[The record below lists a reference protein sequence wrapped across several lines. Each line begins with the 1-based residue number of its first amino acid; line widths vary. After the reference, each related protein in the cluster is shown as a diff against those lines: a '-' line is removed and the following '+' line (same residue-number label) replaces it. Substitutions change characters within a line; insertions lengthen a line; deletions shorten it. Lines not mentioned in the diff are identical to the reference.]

1 MFPVKGRTMEHSPT
15 FGALLRR
22 HRLAAGLTQEE
33 LAQRAQ
39 VSERGLSDLE
49 RGLRR
54 VPQQTTLHRLGTA
67 LVLSPEDAGA
77 FTAAARRGRGWSG
90 GDSAA
95 GWTDRRQA
103 SASALLPQPLTTFVG
118 RERELVSLRRL
129 LASSRLLTLTGA
141 PGVGKT
147 RLALQLAAELAT
159 DGPGGVAFVPLAP
172 LTHADL
178 VVPTIARMLGVR
190 EAGNRSLLE
199 SLQAA
204 LREPRR
210 CILLD
215 NFEHVLEAAPA
226 VSRLLQNCP
235 RLTVLVTSRSALS
248 ISGEQEFPVAPLQL
262 AGATPEWPVERL
274 CRSESVRLFVE
285 RAQAVR
291 PDFRLTPANAAAVT
305 AICRR
310 LDGLPLAIE
319 LAAAR
324 VGAVS
329 PLDLLA
335 RLDDRLA
342 VLTDGPRDLPPRQ
355 RTLRHA
361 ITWSYDLLTS
371 SERLLFH
378 RLAVF
383 TGGFSL
389 AAVDAVCAGDGLD
402 PAEHLTALVSLV
414 DQSLVVMTR
423 QEGEARYCLLE
434 TLRDYAWE
442 RLIGSSEAACRQ
454 QRHTMYFVALA
465 EQAAQEIQGPNQLSW
480 FECVAQEHDNFR
492 QAQRWCLAHG
502 EVTLALRLSGVLWYW
517 LYRGQIRE
525 GRQWLAEVLALPQA
539 APGTSERARGLVL
552 AGIMASLQ
560 GDVPAANALL
570 EQGHSLALA
579 VTDTKTV
586 ALALGAQGGLCRQLG
601 DFAAADGLLQ
611 EAEALLRG
619 VGADG
624 QLAQVMAMQ
633 GLVAQGQGDAVL
645 ARRLF
650 LESLEIGRARG
661 DRLTM
666 IVALLGLIDLA
677 LNRGDYVRA
686 RERLQEYLTVSLQLH
701 DLISISWG
709 LEHMARLATAEHQA
723 ARALRLAGAAAIFRR
738 EIGTPHSVAERARLE
753 HRLSAA
759 RRRLTTEAAAAA
771 WTEGQAMSPE
781 QIVAYA
787 LHDQPGDG
795 CGVPAPLGA
804 AGEWP

>member
-1 MFPVKGRTMEHSPT
+1 MEYSPT

-33 LAQRAQ
+33 LAQQAQ

-54 VPQQTTLHRLGTA
+54 VPQQTTLHRLGAA
-67 LVLSPEDAGA
+67 LALSPEDAGV
-77 FTAAARRGRGWSG
+77 FTAAARRGRRWNG

-95 GWTDRRQA
+95 GCADRRQT

-159 DGPGGVAFVPLAP
+159 DDPGGVAFVPLAP
-172 LTHADL
+172 LNHADL
-178 VVPTIARMLGVR
+178 VIPRIAQMLGVR
-190 EAGNRSLLE
+190 EADNRSLLE

-204 LREPRR
+204 LREARR

-226 VSRLLQNCP
+226 VSRLIQTCP

-262 AGATPEWPVERL
+262 AGAAVWPFERL

-291 PDFRLTPANAAAVT
+291 PDFNLTPANAAAVT

-361 ITWSYDLLTS
+361 ITWSYDLLTV

-383 TGGFSL
+383 TGSFSL

-442 RLIGSSEAACRQ
+442 RLIGSSEAARVK
-454 QRHTMYFVALA
+454 QRHTLYFVALA

-502 EVTLALRLSGVLWYW
+502 EAALALRLSGVLWYW

-539 APGTSERARGLVL
+539 TPGTSERARGLVL

-560 GDVPAANALL
+560 GDIPAANGLL
-570 EQGHSLALA
+570 DQGRSLAQA
-579 VTDTKTV
+579 INDTKTV
-586 ALALGAQGGLCRQLG
+586 ALALGAQGGQCRQQG
-601 DFAAADGLLQ
+601 DFATAGVLLQ
-611 EAEALLRG
+611 DAEKLLRG
-619 VGADG
+619 AGADA
-624 QLAQVMAMQ
+624 QLANVMAMQ
-633 GLVAQGQGDAVL
+633 GLVAQNQGDAAP

-650 LESLEIGRARG
+650 LESLAIGRARG

-677 LNRGDYVRA
+677 INRGDYVRA
-686 RERLQEYLTVSLQLH
+686 RERLHEYLTVSLQLH

-738 EIGTPHSVAERARLE
+738 ETGTLHSDAERARLE
-753 HRLSAA
+753 QRLAAA
-759 RRRLTTEAAAAA
+759 RRRLTQEDAAAA
-771 WTEGQAMSPE
+771 WTEGQAMSLE
-781 QIVAYA
+781 QIIAYA
-787 LHDQPGDG
+787 LNDQPGDG
-795 CGVPAPLGA
+795 SA
-804 AGEWP
+804 ALVRLDGSGEWL